1 MMSLKDIE
9 IAKMMAEAWRLNDL
23 RNQKDERHLRIK
35 EERRLAEL
43 IRKRIREDDG
53 K

>member
-1 MMSLKDIE
+1 MMTQHDIE
-9 IAKMMAEAWRLNDL
+9 VARMMAEAWRLNDE

-43 IRKRIREDDG
+43 IRKRYKEDR
-53 K
+53 

>member
-1 MMSLKDIE
+1 MMKANDIE
-9 IAKMMAEAWRLNDL
+9 IALMIAKAWKLNDE
-23 RNQKDERHLRIK
+23 RNQKDERHLAIK

-43 IRKRIREDDG
+43 IRKRIKED